1 MNSLISPNP
10 VFGQLSLVF
19 LLYGIV
25 IGAVGAV
32 IATRGNSWMSDL
44 ERRTQK
50 NLKDG
55 RLLL

>member
-1 MNSLISPNP
+1 MSIANSLISPNL

-32 IATRGNSWMSDL
+32 IATRKFLDV
-44 ERRTQK
+44 
-50 NLKDG
+50 
-55 RLLL
+55 